1 MNLLELA
8 RKNITGSAFRSWTVG
23 LCALLVAAL
32 TLATTLILH
41 GAEDSLRL
49 AAERLGA
56 DIVVVPEGTEAKVE
70 SALLMGTTT
79 RVWMDEGKL
88 GAVQAVP
95 GVQAVSPQLYLS
107 TLVDAACCAVSDM
120 FLVVYDPE
128 TDFTIEPWLEETIGE
143 GLKLG
148 QVVGGHYVFVPE
160 GEQNIQ
166 LYAYLLT
173 LRANLEPTGTSLD
186 SSMFLTMET
195 ARDMARISESM
206 AIEPLEIP
214 EGQISTVLVKV
225 TPGFDLDEVAL
236 EIMHQVP
243 EVTPIVSTNLFQA
256 YRQQMT
262 SLRTSTVASMVTT
275 LTLSLATLGLVFS
288 LATNERKRELGML
301 RAMGATREF
310 VFGSLLVE
318 SSILALAGAAT
329 GIVLTLLVTH
339 LFHNLIVHTLNIP
352 FLLPSLGGLLP
363 PVAGGLGLALLC
375 ITLAAMVPAYRISTM
390 EPAMAMR
397 E

>member
-1 MNLLELA
+1 
-8 RKNITGSAFRSWTVG
+8 
-23 LCALLVAAL
+23 
-32 TLATTLILH
+32 
-41 GAEDSLRL
+41 
-49 AAERLGA
+49 
-56 DIVVVPEGTEAKVE
+56 
-70 SALLMGTTT
+70 
-79 RVWMDEGKL
+79 
-88 GAVQAVP
+88 
-95 GVQAVSPQLYLS
+95 
-107 TLVDAACCAVSDM
+107 
-120 FLVVYDPE
+120 
-128 TDFTIEPWLEETIGE
+128 
-143 GLKLG
+143 
-148 QVVGGHYVFVPE
+148 
-160 GEQNIQ
+160 
-166 LYAYLLT
+166 
-173 LRANLEPTGTSLD
+173 
-186 SSMFLTMET
+186 MFLTMET